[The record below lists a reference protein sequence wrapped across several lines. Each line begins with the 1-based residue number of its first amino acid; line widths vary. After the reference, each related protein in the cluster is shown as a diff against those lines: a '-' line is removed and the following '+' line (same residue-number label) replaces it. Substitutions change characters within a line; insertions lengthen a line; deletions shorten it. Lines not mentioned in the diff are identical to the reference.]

1 MRPSTQV
8 RHWHSRSHS
17 AYPPR
22 LFGANHWGVLQG
34 RLRRKPILDA
44 LARVNLSCYAHIPS
58 FAAAKLEPAVICTVP
73 HGVDRLV
80 SFLFS
85 RNRTQFI
92 SPSLFCACLRSN
104 VEMGKR
110 VEESENIQQPE
121 NDSDDDHCVQDGL
134 DRSLHRYEAVDQP
147 KQESDHD

>member
-1 MRPSTQV
+1 MLGGLLS
-8 RHWHSRSHS
+8 
-17 AYPPR
+17 
-22 LFGANHWGVLQG
+22 
-34 RLRRKPILDA
+34 I
-44 LARVNLSCYAHIPS
+44 NLSGCRHIPS

-73 HGVDRLV
+73 RGVNRLV
-80 SFLFS
+80 SLLFS
-85 RNRTQFI
+85 CNRTQFI

-104 VEMGKR
+104 VEIGKG
-110 VEESENIQQPE
+110 VEEPENVQQPE